1 MKTWTPEMTS
11 SFFYRYGL
19 PLIDPNQLLIN
30 SVRGSIVAGFLTI
43 FATCL
48 PNFMKKIILFSLSL
62 FCFFVNSKAQCPG
75 CVIDQNCA
83 VGITPVAPSQ
93 CPTILP
99 NATQGVY
106 YDQDVTFF
114 MPRTFPITTPI
125 NTTVTLNSLTVTGYT
140 GMPQGLNFT
149 CNQPN
154 CAFTITNNP
163 LSERGCAKI
172 CGTPT
177 VPGNYTV
184 LVSVVANVTASG
196 QTLNQPSTITIP
208 LTVDQAPGGNCCFS
222 FNPPSACGSLSVTY
236 QGLIDLSPNQPTSYA
251 WDFGNGQTS
260 TLKNP
265 PVQNYTAP
273 GQYFPRLVTT
283 ISNYVLT
290 DINVTASGTN
300 WCGDIEEV
308 SLFGACQ
315 GAPDIYYTFTN
326 GSSSFQSSPGS
337 NSTVQSWSN
346 LNLVLTNPI
355 MSLQFWDDDGT
366 SPDDNLGVYAANIT
380 GAGTYNFTTSVNGNQ
395 ESFGTF
401 TISLVTDTVYDTTD
415 TVEVF
420 ANPPMPTLT
429 ASPNDS
435 ACVGDSILLSTTLT
449 GPYSYQWFQGSTL
462 ISDSIATYIFA
473 TGNYNLKVIDTVR
486 ICATMAD
493 SVQFSFVTYPQAPV
507 IVVDNATGDLQITNN
522 SGNFTVE
529 WFNNGILIPSAT
541 GNVLSG
547 QTTSGP
553 YSARFTNSVGCSA
566 ESFPFTL
573 CLSGAALSLV
583 DDSLCCGELEEF
595 LAQGFVTSQ
604 GFMTAWAITPASF
617 GPVTNAQEL
626 ASADAA
632 GYVYLPTT
640 DSTLSFNRPCYNLSD
655 SIIDG
660 DYYVTAFIVED
671 VAVPEPVVWD
681 TLQGCRPHAFMCPIL
696 SGAEGWSLNPMV
708 FTFPD
713 GSQLNVNQSVAAGL
727 NINQPLVDA
736 LGGLPCIDLMNL
748 FRGNPNGPWSISAT
762 NNGTGVLNVDVP
774 AFQVIN
780 YVDSCNLITEDQVYT
795 INGLS
800 LTIAPGETQT
810 ININIPPIPGG
821 FPSVQDACSGYGEP
835 VLIHYTNCYPEL
847 TCNLRADSLQGSN
860 VTSIGGTNGF
870 CDIEIS
876 GGTPPY
882 SLNWN
887 TGSTNEDLFNV
898 VAGTYTLFVTD
909 ANQCSDSLVVVISEQ
924 VGINDLEGSSGFSLL
939 QNIPNPAESFTDIHF
954 ISPTT
959 EKYSFSL
966 TGLEGKILVEK
977 EINAQAGL
985 NTYRIDLKAI
995 PAGVYLYTLTNSQ
1008 GAKSTLRM
1016 VVQK

>member
-1 MKTWTPEMTS
+1 MKK
-11 SFFYRYGL
+11 F
-19 PLIDPNQLLIN
+19 LLL
-30 SVRGSIVAGFLTI
+30 GSILLAS
-43 FATCL
+43 FA
-48 PNFMKKIILFSLSL
+48 SSQ
-62 FCFFVNSKAQCPG
+62 AQCPG

-106 YDQDVTFF
+106 YDQDVTFY

-154 CAFTITNNP
+154 CAFTITNDP

-236 QGLIDLSPNQPTSYA
+236 QGLIDLSPNQPTSYS

-265 PVQNYTAP
+265 PVQNYTTP
-273 GQYFPRLVTT
+273 GQYYPRLVTT

-290 DINVTASGTN
+290 AISVTASGTN
-300 WCGDIEEV
+300 WCGDIEEI
-308 SLFGACQ
+308 SLLGACQ

-326 GSSSFQSSPGS
+326 GSTSFQSSPGS
-337 NSTVQSWSN
+337 NNTVNSWSN
-346 LNLVLTNPI
+346 LSNVLTNPI

-380 GAGTYNFTTSVNGNQ
+380 GPGTYNFTTSVNGNQ
-395 ESFGTF
+395 EAFGTF

-415 TVEVF
+415 TVEVY

-435 ACVGDSILLSTTLT
+435 ACLGDSILLSTSLT
-449 GPYSYQWFQGSTL
+449 GPYSYQWFQSSTL
-462 ISDSIATYIFA
+462 ISDSIATYISA
-473 TGNYNLKVIDTVR
+473 TGYYMLNVVDTVR
-486 ICATMAD
+486 ICATMSD
-493 SVQFSFVTYPQAPV
+493 SILFSFVTYPQAPV
-507 IVVDNATGDLQITNN
+507 IIVDNTTGNLQITNN
-522 SGNFTVE
+522 SGNFAVE
-529 WFNNGILIPSAT
+529 WFNNGVLIPNET
-541 GNVLSG
+541 GNILSG

-553 YSARFTNSVGCSA
+553 YSAKFTNSVGCSA

-573 CLSGAALSLV
+573 CLSGSAIGPV
-583 DDSLCCGELEEF
+583 DDSLCCGELQEF

-604 GFMTAWAITPASF
+604 GFMTAWAITPSSF

-626 ASADAA
+626 ADANDA

-640 DSTLSFNRPCYNLSD
+640 DSTLSFNRSCFNLTD

-660 DYYVTAFIVED
+660 DYFVTPFIVED
-671 VAVPEPVVWD
+671 VTVPDPVVWD

-696 SGAEGWSLNPMV
+696 TGAEGWSLNPMV

-736 LGGLPCIDLMNL
+736 LGGLPCIDLMAL
-748 FRGNPNGPWSISAT
+748 YLGNPNGPWSISAT

-810 ININIPPIPGG
+810 VNINIPPVPGG
-821 FPSVQDACSGYGEP
+821 FPSVQDACSGFGEP
-835 VLIHYTNCYPEL
+835 FLIHYTNCYPEL

-898 VAGTYTLFVTD
+898 AAGTYTLAVSD
-909 ANQCSDSLVVVISEQ
+909 ANQCSDTLVVVISEQ
-924 VGINDLEGSSGFSLL
+924 VGINEVGNGNAFSLL
-939 QNIPNPAESFTDIHF
+939 QNVPNPAETFTDIHF
-954 ISPTT
+954 ITPTADT
-959 EKYSFSL
+959 YTLSL
-966 TGLEGKILVEK
+966 TGLEGKVIFETGLNSK
-977 EINAQAGL
+977 SGL
-985 NTYRIDLKAI
+985 NTYRMDIKTI
-995 PAGVYLYTLTNSQ
+995 PAGVYFYSLTNKQ
-1008 GAKSTLRM
+1008 GLKATHRM
-1016 VVQK
+1016 LIQK